1 MNHFLKDIGDMHIQL
16 RVHIEWFSWIA
27 RQTPVYMYIVYRHAC
42 AGVCVYLWM
51 HLVSWGRKTERLGTF
66 PPKQDLPAPGSVW
79 FLLLP
84 RGWAQGTEIPALK
97 LSMKSAT
104 IPKVPDGTHE
114 LPRGRGH
121 QDVSCKRWINW
132 SFLNRI
138 FLNRMLQTQA
148 HELLTNWK
156 GYLCL

>member
-51 HLVSWGRKTERLGTF
+51 HLVSWGRKNWKTRAF
-66 PPKQDLPAPGSVW
+66 PQKQDLPAPSSVW
-79 FLLLP
+79 FLLMP
-84 RGWAQGTEIPALK
+84 RGSARCPQGTITPVLK
-97 LSMKSAT
+97 LSTKSAT
-104 IPKVPDGTHE
+104 TPTVPDGIHE
-114 LPRGRGH
+114 LTRGRGH
-121 QDVSCKRWINW
+121 QDESCKRWINW
-132 SFLNRI
+132 SS
-138 FLNRMLQTQA
+138 LNRMVQTPA
-148 HELLTNWK
+148 PELLTNWK